1 MKRYFLFLLV
11 ILFIN
16 ACDKEKEDLV
26 DTSQNDI
33 TDINGLDNFQ
43 MEIQNGVSV
52 VFFHASWCTVCA
64 EQRPAVEASAADVA
78 NADVLFAEV
87 EFEDNAEVN
96 LEYGIEGFPTIV
108 FFKDG
113 IEEDRFVGKGHSVQ
127 AIQEVIDSLL

>member
-127 AIQEVIDSLL
+127 AIQEVINSLL